1 MVLRYIMT
9 ISFRLDTYK
18 ASLMLLK
25 MHLISKVGW
34 A

>member
-1 MVLRYIMT
+1 MVLRYMT

-25 MHLISKVGW
+25 MHLISKLGW